1 MQLAIPVWEGRVSP
15 VFDVAMRLLLV
26 DVIGGEA
33 SFTHELHAQ
42 RADRVAMVA
51 ELGVDVVVCGAIS
64 RDLEE
69 RLLANGV
76 GVVAEVRGD
85 VSEVLRAY
93 LEGSLSQARFSM
105 PGTHGRRRLPRDSST
120 RGGLAMI
127 AGFVRATSSR
137 EQ

>member
-15 VFDVAMRLLLV
+15 VFDVAMRLLLI

-33 SFTHELHAQ
+33 SFTHELPVQ
-42 RADRVAMVA
+42 RTDRVAMVA

-76 GVVAEVRGD
+76 EVVAEVRG
-85 VSEVLRAY
+85 EVTEVVRAY
-93 LEGSLSQARFSM
+93 LEGSLGLARFSM
-105 PGTHGRRRLPRDSST
+105 PGSHGRRRLPRSHPTPSGVPT
-120 RGGLAMI
+120 AVGSARTAP
-127 AGFVRATSSR
+127 VR
-137 EQ
+137 EH

>member
-15 VFDVAMRLLLV
+15 VFDVAKRLLLV

-33 SFTHELHAQ
+33 SFTHELQVQ
-42 RADRVAMVA
+42 RADRAAMAV

-69 RLLANGV
+69 RLLTNGV
-76 GVVAEVRGD
+76 EVVAEIRG
-85 VSEVLRAY
+85 EVTEVVRAY
-93 LEGSLSQARFSM
+93 LEGSLGLARFSM
-105 PGTHGRRRLPRDSST
+105 PGTHGRRRLPRGHQT
-120 RGGLAMI
+120 RSGI
-127 AGFVRATSSR
+127 AGVAGSARTTWVR